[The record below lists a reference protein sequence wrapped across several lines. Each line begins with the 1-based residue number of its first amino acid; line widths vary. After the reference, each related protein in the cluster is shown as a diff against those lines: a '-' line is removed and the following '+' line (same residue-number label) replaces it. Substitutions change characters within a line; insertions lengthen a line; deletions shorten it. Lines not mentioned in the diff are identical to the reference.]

1 MSHSFHMLS
10 IQIDT
15 KTLNSFQQHQIV
27 LLCKLYKKG
36 GFHDVRLLDPM
47 RSLDTLE

>member
-15 KTLNSFQQHQIV
+15 FETFNNINYSALYTYKTEFSDM
-27 LLCKLYKKG
+27 YG
-36 GFHDVRLLDPM
+36 Y
-47 RSLDTLE
+47 